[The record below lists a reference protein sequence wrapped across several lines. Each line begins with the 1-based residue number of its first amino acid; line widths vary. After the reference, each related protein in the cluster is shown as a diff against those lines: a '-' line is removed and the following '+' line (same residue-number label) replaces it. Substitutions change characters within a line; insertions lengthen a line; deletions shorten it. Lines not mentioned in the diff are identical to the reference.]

1 MADLGDLTSFLQDGN
16 VSNLDWLDVD
26 EAEYRKT
33 EVLPKQN
40 LDIAPDLQGVWDRE
54 DGSGAKLV
62 PNRAEGPRTMGDLSE
77 HYGLLRAKPEDIRK
91 VARLAIMQSDNP
103 AKFKNTLTQR
113 FDSDSLQAARPI
125 LAATL
130 AERGLL
136 GRFYIDASDFP
147 ACASGASQPIDFV
160 KKYASGAKF
169 VRAKTACSGCV
180 HAQSN
185 PTGGQNCAVFHK
197 EIKVEVPFT
206 SALAEQ
212 VEQMQQSKGK
222 QLVATAQEPRE
233 RIRLAMLAPDAVYQ
247 SSAMPKPKEQ
257 VLRLMRPVEAVAEVV
272 LPVDLTRPK
281 QAARE
286 AVDAALRG
294 GKVTVSAAQGLFRT
308 IANAANLE
316 DVNRCRVAAEGGMA
330 IEFLTP
336 AVYSGAGQQPAAKF
350 VAPAQAAAE
359 MNRAAAETEKQR
371 LATVHMVAAERARPV
386 MALLRREMLKGR
398 SEAELQHAM
407 KSAFQSTDL
416 EATAPFWR
424 PVAAQAGIYGVVYA
438 TQDSFDDCHE
448 GADFLAKHN
457 PSVRTMVAGQKC
469 QGCIYSKIGRCLI
482 YGKPLVASVA
492 EAITPEVVA
501 SVLMDHKNAGRI
513 APWDNRNWGSTPA
526 ESLRALHLAAAST
539 GLPQRAQ
546 PRMEV
551 VKGYYATTPQIST
564 SELTRRDIVKT
575 ARGYLNE
582 GLYGTDLLGLL
593 KSKFDKRDLV
603 AAAADLRPVLAEQ
616 GLQGIFYID
625 PEVYDDYGKGCD
637 KAASLHRSRG
647 VPYVQAG
654 SKCGSCVLQTQP
666 GMCSKLNKPLVA
678 EPPYVDK
685 AAQQREVLA
694 SGKSMEIDLANLV
707 NNGHSM
713 MAEYEVQQKGMD
725 IELDPVVTTSPLD
738 ISFK

>member
-33 EVLPKQN
+33 ETLPKQN

-62 PNRAEGPRTMGDLSE
+62 PNRAEGPRTMGDLTE

-113 FDSDSLQAARPI
+113 FDSDSLKAARPI
-125 LAATL
+125 LAAIL

-147 ACASGASQPIDFV
+147 NCASGASQPIDFV

-169 VRAKTACSGCV
+169 VLAKTACSGCV

-197 EIKVEVPFT
+197 EIKVEVPYT
-206 SALAEQ
+206 PALAEQ
-212 VEQMQQSKGK
+212 VEQMQQAKGML
-222 QLVATAQEPRE
+222 LVATAQEPRE
-233 RIRLAMLAPDAVYQ
+233 RIRLAMLAPAAEFQ

-294 GKVTVSAAQGLFRT
+294 GRLTVQNAQNLFRGIAAAST
-308 IANAANLE
+308 IEAVE
-316 DVNRCRVAAEGGMA
+316 DCHKFASEGA
-330 IEFLTP
+330 LP
-336 AVYSGAGQQPAAKF
+336 QRQVYQGSGQQPAQKF

-371 LATVHMVAAERARPV
+371 LATIDMVAAERARPV

-416 EATAPFWR
+416 EVTAPFWR

-501 SVLMDHKNAGRI
+501 AVLVDHKNAGRI

-526 ESLRALHLAAAST
+526 ESLRALHMAAAST

-551 VKGYYATTPQIST
+551 VKGYYATTPEIST
-564 SELTRRDIVKT
+564 SELTRREIVRT

-582 GLYGTDLLGLL
+582 GLYGSDLLGLL
-593 KSKFDKRDLV
+593 KGKFDKRDLV
-603 AAAADLRPVLAEQ
+603 AAAQDLRPVLAEQ
-616 GLQGIFYID
+616 GLQGIYYVD
-625 PEVYDDYGKGCD
+625 PTVYDDYGKGCD

-654 SKCGSCVLQTQP
+654 PKCGSCVLQTQP
-666 GMCSKLNKPLVA
+666 GMCSKINKPLVS

-694 SGKSMEIDLANLV
+694 SGKSMEIDFNNIV

-713 MAEYEVQQKGMD
+713 MAEYEVQQKSMD